1 MITIERSCLKRGSSF
16 YRHKYQFHF
25 FSGLIVR
32 VCPLNGLFFTCYSF
46 GISGVKRSCTMRR
59 FLSVAAV
66 LSLCVFLVC
75 SCTEK
80 EDRTYLYNNTD
91 YEDRYNDAMDL
102 LYAGEYRAARDGFDL
117 LNGYGDSIEMRRQAN
132 ACIIRS
138 EGVSEGEI
146 IEFGDYNGCINWL
159 VLEVKGNKAL
169 IISEDVISRK
179 ELNRSIPGWE
189 TGAIREW
196 LNGTYADETFTDF
209 ERSVIAD
216 VKTEKVF
223 ILTKNEAQEY
233 FDDEEDIDNACGVSG
248 IRPAVWIELSDMA
261 RNGSAED
268 SVETSGTEMPDD
280 VRQLYDYVYEN
291 INLMGTVIE
300 YPVRYDVNKDGYED
314 LCATVTTGSGIVTTF
329 IAVYDVRNG
338 KGYMLNDR
346 TEYDYRIRG
355 VEGDDLTVVRQ
366 DYQGGRGTVVSGTV
380 GIENGELVFI
390 TE

>member
-1 MITIERSCLKRGSSF
+1 
-16 YRHKYQFHF
+16 
-25 FSGLIVR
+25 
-32 VCPLNGLFFTCYSF
+32 
-46 GISGVKRSCTMRR
+46 MRR

>member
-1 MITIERSCLKRGSSF
+1 M
-16 YRHKYQFHF
+16 
-25 FSGLIVR
+25 
-32 VCPLNGLFFTCYSF
+32 N
-46 GISGVKRSCTMRR
+46 RR
-59 FLSVAAV
+59 
-66 LSLCVFLVC
+66 
-75 SCTEK
+75 
-80 EDRTYLYNNTD
+80 
-91 YEDRYNDAMDL
+91 
-102 LYAGEYRAARDGFDL
+102 
-117 LNGYGDSIEMRRQAN
+117 
-132 ACIIRS
+132 
-138 EGVSEGEI
+138 
-146 IEFGDYNGCINWL
+146 
-159 VLEVKGNKAL
+159 
-169 IISEDVISRK
+169 
-179 ELNRSIPGWE
+179 IPGWE